1 MKVTGSTI
9 EQLDKKRADGTR
21 KPKSECRKWRIWAT
35 TEEGRKSKRLTGTY
49 SQAQKAQKA
58 YVAELEAVIPNS
70 DTFAAYA
77 DSWHAWRE
85 KSGNYSPNT
94 IAAENVM
101 LRSLKRT
108 PIASMRMDAITPQD
122 CRDAI
127 SWLKDNPINGEY
139 KQSTIAQFHQALNA
153 VLSQAEADGLIS
165 SNPMAHV
172 KRPKKHRAEREA
184 LSPEELQL
192 FLNRVDSL
200 PLDGRVM
207 ALYLMAC
214 LGLRMG
220 EALALHDDC
229 ITGDFVRVV
238 ATLRSADNTTGPP
251 KSQSGVRTLPIPQ
264 RLKAKMEEW
273 THLRNRLGLREAKA
287 FCCKFDCGRYSAS
300 SLDSWWR
307 KNRDKLGCSDMTL
320 HQLRHSNLSM
330 MARYMSPFDLQRY
343 AGWSS
348 IEPARIYIHDDLN
361 AVSRAAY
368 AAWESVEVKS
378 NAPKMHQA

>member
-9 EQLDKKRADGTR
+9 EQLDKTRADGTR

-35 TEEGRKSKRLTGTY
+35 TEQGRKSKRLTGTY
-49 SQAQKAQKA
+49 TQAQKAQKA
-58 YVAELEAVIPNS
+58 YVSELEAFIPNS

-94 IAAENVM
+94 ITSEAVM
-101 LRSLKRT
+101 LRALKRT
-108 PIASMRMDAITPQD
+108 PIAAMRMDAITPQD

-127 SWLKDNPINGEY
+127 SWLKDNPINGGY
-139 KQSTIAQFHQALNA
+139 KQSTLAQFHQTLNN
-153 VLSQAEADGLIS
+153 VLSQAEADGLIA

-172 KRPKKHRAEREA
+172 KRPKSHKAEREA

-192 FLNRVDSL
+192 FLNRVDEL
-200 PLDGRVM
+200 PLDGRVV

-220 EALALHDDC
+220 EALALRDDAVSE
-229 ITGDFVRVV
+229 DFARVSGTV
-238 ATLRSADNTTGPP
+238 RSADNTIGQP
-251 KSQSGVRTLPIPQ
+251 KSQAGVRTLPMST
-264 RLKAKMEEW
+264 RLKAKIQAW
-273 THLRNRLGLREAKA
+273 RSLRDRLGLNEAEQL
-287 FCCKFDCGRYSAS
+287 CCKLDGGWYSAS
-300 SLDSWWR
+300 SMDSWWR

-348 IEPARIYIHDDLN
+348 IEPARIYIHDDLD
-361 AVSRAAY
+361 AVSRAAS
-368 AAWESVEVKS
+368 AAWQSVEVKS
-378 NAPKMHQA
+378 NAPEMHQA